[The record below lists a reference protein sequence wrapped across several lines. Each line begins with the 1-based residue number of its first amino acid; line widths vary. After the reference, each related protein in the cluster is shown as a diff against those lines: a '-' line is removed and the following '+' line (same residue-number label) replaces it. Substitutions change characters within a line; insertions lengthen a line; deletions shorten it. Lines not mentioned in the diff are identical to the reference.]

1 MTLDIKNLQRLATT
15 VRTLSIDAVQKANSG
30 HPGLPLGAADFTS
43 VLWAN
48 YLRFNPKDPSW
59 INRDRFVLSAGHGC
73 MLLYSMLHLFGYD
86 LPMSQLQQFRQ
97 WESITPGHPE
107 FGITPGV
114 ECTTGPLGQGAANS
128 VGLALSGKMLAARYG
143 ADLFNYRVFT
153 LVSDG
158 DLMEGVSAEAG
169 SLAGHMQLD
178 NLVYMYDDNKISLA
192 GETELCFTE
201 SVAKRYEGYG
211 WFVQSCDG
219 HNMQEVA
226 QCLDQALAQRGR
238 PSLICCRTLL
248 GFGSPN
254 KSNTHEAHGAPLG
267 AEEIK
272 ATKRNLG
279 WPEDA
284 QFLVPEDVQAFIA
297 ARVEK
302 KVEESSAW
310 KGSFSTWRSSNGELA
325 KQLESQLARAIDPKL
340 KDELLAIFKEPKKD
354 ATRNLSGAAIQ
365 VIAKYVPGFV
375 GGSADLDPSTKTA
388 IKGGGDVSHENF
400 AGKNIHFG
408 VREHAMGSLANGLA
422 YTQAWIPYTATF
434 LVFSD
439 YMRPAMRVGAI
450 SHLQALYIFTHDS
463 FWVGED
469 GPTHEPIE
477 HVMSLRLIPNMRVLR
492 PADGVEVAMCYYA
505 ALTHKHGPSTLI
517 FSRQNLP
524 SLTRP
529 ASFSPDD
536 VLKGG
541 YILKESSQPKLVLV
555 ATGSEV
561 GAAVEAATML
571 EAEGHSVQV
580 VSMPCVE
587 LFTAQSSAYKAELFP
602 AGARIAV
609 VEAGVTL
616 GWSSILGRDA
626 LAIGIDHYGASAP
639 GEILAEKFGFT
650 GQAIK
655 ERIAAWIES

>member
-1 MTLDIKNLQRLATT
+1 MVHELINQ
-15 VRTLSIDAVQKANSG
+15 
-30 HPGLPLGAADFTS
+30 HPG
-43 VLWAN
+43 
-48 YLRFNPKDPSW
+48 
-59 INRDRFVLSAGHGC
+59 
-73 MLLYSMLHLFGYD
+73 
-86 LPMSQLQQFRQ
+86 
-97 WESITPGHPE
+97 
-107 FGITPGV
+107 
-114 ECTTGPLGQGAANS
+114 
-128 VGLALSGKMLAARYG
+128 
-143 ADLFNYRVFT
+143 
-153 LVSDG
+153 
-158 DLMEGVSAEAG
+158 
-169 SLAGHMQLD
+169 
-178 NLVYMYDDNKISLA
+178 
-192 GETELCFTE
+192 
-201 SVAKRYEGYG
+201 
-211 WFVQSCDG
+211 
-219 HNMQEVA
+219 
-226 QCLDQALAQRGR
+226 
-238 PSLICCRTLL
+238 
-248 GFGSPN
+248 
-254 KSNTHEAHGAPLG
+254 
-267 AEEIK
+267 IK
-272 ATKRNLG
+272 AH
-279 WPEDA
+279 
-284 QFLVPEDVQAFIA
+284 I
-297 ARVEK
+297 
-302 KVEESSAW
+302 
-310 KGSFSTWRSSNGELA
+310 
-325 KQLESQLARAIDPKL
+325 
-340 KDELLAIFKEPKKD
+340 
-354 ATRNLSGAAIQ
+354 
-365 VIAKYVPGFV
+365 
-375 GGSADLDPSTKTA
+375 
-388 IKGGGDVSHENF
+388 
-400 AGKNIHFG
+400 
-408 VREHAMGSLANGLA
+408 
-422 YTQAWIPYTATF
+422 
-434 LVFSD
+434 
-439 YMRPAMRVGAI
+439 
-450 SHLQALYIFTHDS
+450 S

-587 LFTAQSSAYKAELFP
+587 LFTAQSAAYKAELFP